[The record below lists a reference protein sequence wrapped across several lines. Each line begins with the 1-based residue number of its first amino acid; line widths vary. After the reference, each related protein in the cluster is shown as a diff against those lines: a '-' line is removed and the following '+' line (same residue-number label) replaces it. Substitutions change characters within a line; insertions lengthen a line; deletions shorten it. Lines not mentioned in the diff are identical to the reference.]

1 MEQLL
6 EAFPNDLKF
15 VYKNFPLSF
24 HKQALP
30 AAKAAVAAGKQGK
43 FWEMHDIVFE
53 KMRELSDEKYP
64 IWAGELGLDVEKF
77 KADFASPETAAL
89 IAAEQKSGQAAGVR
103 GTPTFFINGR
113 KPSGRSFEAFK
124 AMIEEEIAKKKAS

>member
-113 KPSGRSFEAFK
+113 KLVGAQPVTAFK
-124 AMIEEEIAKKKAS
+124 KLIDEQLKKK